1 MAYSYNYF
9 YLLKDKVKAAVSHTC
24 TNSCP
29 NEHLRN
35 SCFLVFEYELK
46 ANSKAGNHPKV
57 RFTAFA
63 INFTAKTEAMF
74 EPDSLPLLPD
84 EDQALA
90 AGLGSAYTQLQHH
103 SGIFVSRFVLAC
115 SLYGCLPKKNPTNQQ
130 INKQTKNPVSC

>member
-29 NEHLRN
+29 NEHLCN

-63 INFTAKTEAMF
+63 VAMF

-84 EDQALA
+84 EDLDSGQHTLSFNIT
-90 AGLGSAYTQLQHH
+90 LGS
-103 SGIFVSRFVLAC
+103 S
-115 SLYGCLPKKNPTNQQ
+115 SL
-130 INKQTKNPVSC
+130 VSC